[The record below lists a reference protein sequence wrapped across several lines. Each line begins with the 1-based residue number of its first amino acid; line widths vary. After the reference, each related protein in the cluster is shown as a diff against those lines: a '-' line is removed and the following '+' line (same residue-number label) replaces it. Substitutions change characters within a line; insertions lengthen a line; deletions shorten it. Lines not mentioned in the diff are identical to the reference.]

1 MTDDTKASRLKT
13 TQKRVT
19 AAVTSCH
26 ENGTSLSLLIEQY
39 SQAACQKLG
48 IDQDLWV
55 EHHSAY
61 SNAPAKAQLNY
72 YVYIAQY
79 GFNPLFQE
87 IILAKHPNQSWQVFI
102 TVDGWSAYM
111 NQHPQFSGISFEESE
126 ERIDDVA
133 KWIQCTIYRHDRAVP
148 ITVREYYAEVKSDHL
163 SWEQKPRRM
172 LRHRAMNQCARLAFG
187 ISLPEAI
194 EDTACPRHGNKDS
207 LSGKTNLNSKG
218 VLKNGYAGKLYTP
231 RTEELRQVLRIDQ

>member
-1 MTDDTKASRLKT
+1 MTDDTKTKGLKT
-13 TQKRVT
+13 TPKG

-26 ENGTSLSLLIEQY
+26 ENGTSLSCLIEQY
-39 SQAACQKLG
+39 SQAARQRLG
-48 IDQDLWV
+48 IDQVLWL

-102 TVDGWSAYM
+102 TFDGWSAYM

-126 ERIDDVA
+126 ERADDVA

-187 ISLPEAI
+187 IALPEAI
-194 EDTACPRHGNKDS
+194 EDTARLRHDNKDS

-218 VLKNGYAGKLYTP
+218 VIKNGYADKLCTQ
-231 RTEELRQVLRIDQ
+231 RTEELRQILHIDQ